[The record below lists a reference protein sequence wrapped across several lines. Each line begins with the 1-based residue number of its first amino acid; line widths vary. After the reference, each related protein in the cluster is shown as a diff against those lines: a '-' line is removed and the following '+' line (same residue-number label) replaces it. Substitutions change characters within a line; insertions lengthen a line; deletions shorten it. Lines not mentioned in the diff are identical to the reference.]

1 MSWAGIGT
9 SVESAGEGLT
19 FYERAVTNRVV
30 TKVTF
35 PQIMDLKMKLL
46 DVVHRNEE
54 LSEIL
59 AKKDQELEQQDK
71 NSRGQARVI
80 KVIFC

>member
-1 MSWAGIGT
+1 
-9 SVESAGEGLT
+9 
-19 FYERAVTNRVV
+19 
-30 TKVTF
+30 
-35 PQIMDLKMKLL
+35 MDLKMKLL